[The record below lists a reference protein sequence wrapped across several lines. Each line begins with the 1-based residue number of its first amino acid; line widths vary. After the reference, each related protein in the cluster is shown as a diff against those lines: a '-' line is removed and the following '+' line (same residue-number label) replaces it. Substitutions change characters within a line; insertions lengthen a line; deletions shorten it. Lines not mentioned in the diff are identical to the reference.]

1 MRDLP
6 IVLSMLILSG
16 CSQQQNDEEIVV
28 SADKKYVKISPG
40 CQINKTNDQKM
51 NIDSFSKLRSKSKC
65 AKISTG
71 ATISGR
77 YAGVNSLEY
86 RDRDTMF
93 YVGSQRGRNKTPQTV
108 AIEKRFSGGF

>member
-1 MRDLP
+1 MML
-6 IVLSMLILSG
+6 ILLSMLILSG
-16 CSQQQNDEEIVV
+16 CSQQQNDKEIIVNV
-28 SADKKYVKISPG
+28 DKKYVKVCPS
-40 CQINKTNDQKM
+40 CQDNKASDQK
-51 NIDSFSKLRSKSKC
+51 IDVDSFSKLRSKSKC

-71 ATISGR
+71 TTISGR